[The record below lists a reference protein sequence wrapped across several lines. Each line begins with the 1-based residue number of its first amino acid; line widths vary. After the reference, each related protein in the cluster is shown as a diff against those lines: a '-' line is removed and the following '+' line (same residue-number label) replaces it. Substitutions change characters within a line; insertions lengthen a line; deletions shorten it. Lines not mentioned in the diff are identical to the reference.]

1 MSVAF
6 ELGLPYDAESTTV
19 PAGSS
24 VTATVEYLIP
34 PSDKAAYY
42 GTSDY
47 LTELAAESFQS
58 TAMMLKL
65 AEDNRLLLE
74 STIGTVIRAHPP
86 ELMAAAGDTAVE
98 FTLTGGLG
106 YTPIII
112 HGLSQPNGWQLQ
124 QNGVP
129 VNQAVEGNDY
139 WQAYSDADT
148 GTFSLV
154 YNVQNHGTNTYRLIR
169 LTD

>member
-1 MSVAF
+1 M
-6 ELGLPYDAESTTV
+6 
-19 PAGSS
+19 
-24 VTATVEYLIP
+24 TATVEYLIP

-47 LTELAAESFQS
+47 LTDLAAESYQS

-65 AEDNRLLLE
+65 AVDNKLMLE
-74 STIGTVIRAHPP
+74 STIGTIIRAQPP
-86 ELMAAAGDTAVE
+86 MLQAASGETAVE

-112 HGLSQPNGWQLQ
+112 HGLTQPNGWQLQ

-139 WQAYSDADT
+139 WQAYSDADQ
-148 GTFSLV
+148 GTFTLI
-154 YNVQNHGTNTYRLIR
+154 YNVQNRGTNTYRLIR
-169 LTD
+169 LTY